1 MLNPQVIFNTSCSS
15 NMVSKVYPSNHSLF
29 IFKHLLFYCM
39 ALLKTQLPSHTHAL
53 LHPRIFVCIS
63 TISRRSRIEMDHM
76 LHIIGVA
83 SLFCCCLFICFSS
96 LYFVVINKVL
106 IFRQGDSQIF
116 TCTFSYVVSQ
126 GLGTSYSLSK
136 IFNDHLLFLINYLL
150 TNICLYSGYYQVN
163 LEVYLRYRRLSL

>member
-106 IFRQGDSQIF
+106 ISDKETVKS
-116 TCTFSYVVSQ
+116 
-126 GLGTSYSLSK
+126 SLAL
-136 IFNDHLLFLINYLL
+136 FHMLFLKVLGHHIVCPKFSMTIY
-150 TNICLYSGYYQVN
+150 CS
-163 LEVYLRYRRLSL
+163 